1 MTTIT
6 LSPKYQIAIP
16 KALRESMGLKAG
28 EKMAMVQS
36 GDKIEL
42 MRVKHPRDLVGS
54 LKGVKNTF
62 KRDKDR
68 GL

>member
-16 KALRESMGLKAG
+16 KALREAMGLKAG
-28 EKMAMVQS
+28 EKMAVYQS
-36 GDKIEL
+36 GEKIEL
-42 MRVKHPRDLVGS
+42 MRVKHPKELAGS
-54 LKGVKNTF
+54 LKGIKNTF

-68 GL
+68 SL